1 MIEEQ
6 PIDWHLEYAHE
17 VLTDPDQ
24 DQAEM
29 VDEIVSFGSVE
40 EHESYLIDSRKKEL
54 DRYEIDGGELWL
66 IVAMIMAG
74 VKDRQIR
81 KKLLQIRRD
90 YPITHE
96 YPEGFPPWEDGP
108 SSEPTDHQGPAR
120 IFLSYSSKDGDYA
133 TMLTEAFEGFGLPV
147 WNDSRIEYGAQWPRV
162 LQEHLDACG
171 VFVVIMTA
179 NSYASD
185 WVHSEVSRA
194 KRKGK
199 TIFPLLLE
207 GHEPWL
213 SVESTQYVDVRHGKL
228 PPPTFF
234 VQVEQALGG

>member
-1 MIEEQ
+1 MIGEQDIGEVIEIARGVITDPREADRIDEIIELGIEEYEAELVDYRRKDENRDG
-6 PIDWHLEYAHE
+6 IDVAEYDFAM
-17 VLTDPDQ
+17 
-24 DQAEM
+24 AMM
-29 VDEIVSFGSVE
+29 VYGAK
-40 EHESYLIDSRKKEL
+40 EHD
-54 DRYEIDGGELWL
+54 
-66 IVAMIMAG
+66 
-74 VKDRQIR
+74 IR

-90 YPITHE
+90 YPITTQ
-96 YPEGFPPWEDGP
+96 YPEGYPPWEDGP
-108 SSEPTDHQGPAR
+108 SEAADPHEPAR
-120 IFLSYSSKDGDYA
+120 IFLSYSSKDSDYA

-171 VFVVIMTA
+171 VFVVIMTS

-234 VQVEQALGG
+234 AQVEQALGG